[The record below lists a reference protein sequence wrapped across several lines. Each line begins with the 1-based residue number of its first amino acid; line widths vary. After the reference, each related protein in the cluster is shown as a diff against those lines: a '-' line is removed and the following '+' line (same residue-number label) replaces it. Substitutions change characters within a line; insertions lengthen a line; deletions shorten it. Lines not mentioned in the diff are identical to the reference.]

1 MFLGPRKVALVRPE
15 AHYDNTVQAQG
26 LGITRLKF
34 RYSLPSATS
43 CAFVMLLYL
52 GSCPDRTEGELEVSV
67 DKLFDEGGIGNQMKQ
82 GDSVSG
88 ERGVDIQKTSLK
100 LFVHTTKNSKRGPEF
115 TWEREV
121 YMKSKYPQLFVD
133 RAVEPTS

>member
-1 MFLGPRKVALVRPE
+1 
-15 AHYDNTVQAQG
+15 
-26 LGITRLKF
+26 ITRLKF

-88 ERGVDIQKTSLK
+88 ERGVDIQLVSEAADA
-100 LFVHTTKNSKRGPEF
+100 TTVIRAEVNDYLILYAYEF
-115 TWEREV
+115 GVKYSICSRVVIME
-121 YMKSKYPQLFVD
+121 MKDVLHALLRQFLVFKS
-133 RAVEPTS
+133 